1 MSTLLLIHAFPLHGG
16 MWTPQRTALAGHADI
31 LTPDLPGFG
40 TEPRLDGEEFSM
52 ELAAR
57 FIEEHLATRNIER
70 CVIGGLSMGG
80 YIAFQCWKL
89 FPERIAGLILADT
102 KASEDTA
109 EAREGRY
116 KAMEKIGAGQY
127 DAYIDELMGKLLA
140 ESTRNERPDVE
151 ARVKSLIHES
161 QQESLSPAL
170 LGMAGRPDS
179 TPLLSTIDVPVALI
193 FGEHDAITTTDEGH
207 KMAEAIPNAE
217 LTIVKNAGH
226 LSSMENPG
234 EFNAAV
240 IKLLE
245 RVGS

>member
-1 MSTLLLIHAFPLHGG
+1 MSTLLLIHAFPLHSG
-16 MWTPQRTALAGHADI
+16 MWEPQRAGLAEHADI
-31 LTPDLPGFG
+31 ITPDLPGFG

-57 FIEEHLATRNIER
+57 FIEEHLASRKIER

-102 KASEDTA
+102 KASEDTP
-109 EAREGRY
+109 EARDGRY
-116 KAMEKIGAGQY
+116 KAMDQIGAGQY
-127 DAYIDELMGKLLA
+127 DAYIDGLMGKLLS
-140 ESTRNERPDVE
+140 ENTRSEHPDVE
-151 ARVKSLIHES
+151 ARVRSIIHDS

-193 FGEHDAITTTDEGH
+193 FGEHDAITTVDEGR
-207 KMAEAIPNAE
+207 KMAEAIPNAQ
-217 LTIVKNAGH
+217 LTIVNNAGH
-226 LSSMENPG
+226 LSSMENPDD
-234 EFNAAV
+234 FNQAV
-240 IKLLE
+240 INLLKA
-245 RVGS
+245 VG